1 MARKETRKIEIPFN
15 RIFIDTS
22 LPENRKPKKKVVR
35 R

>member
-1 MARKETRKIEIPFN
+1 MVVKKVLKIEIPFR

-22 LPENRKPKKKVVR
+22 LPENRKTKKR